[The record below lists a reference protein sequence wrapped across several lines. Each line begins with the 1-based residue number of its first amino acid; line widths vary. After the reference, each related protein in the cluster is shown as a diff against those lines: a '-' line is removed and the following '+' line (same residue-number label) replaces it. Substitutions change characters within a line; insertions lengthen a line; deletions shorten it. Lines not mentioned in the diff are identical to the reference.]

1 MKKTILILF
10 IIFCNNSNLLAQKK
24 KIKKIGAT
32 TFTLAKAENVSA
44 EMINKNLFAIRA
56 NAAGVNKDSIVLK
69 TFTEN
74 SKPTAVKITP
84 FTAKGKKLFLIS
96 WSENV
101 VTTTKLKTEDAL
113 IIFSEIVNFDPK
125 SKVLSNTQTT
135 VNIQEIHFL
144 DAKQTVSETLQKVRR
159 EGFEFNLKSDGDISL
174 KNKTQEN
181 KMTFNMDKNLFVPKK

>member
-1 MKKTILILF
+1 MKKAILILF
-10 IIFCNNSNLLAQKK
+10 IILCNNTNLLAQKK
-24 KIKKIGAT
+24 KIKKSGAAT
-32 TFTLAKAENVSA
+32 SALAKAENVSA
-44 EMINKNLFAIRA
+44 EMFNNNLFAIRA
-56 NAAGVNKDSIVLK
+56 GSGAKKDSVMLK
-69 TFTEN
+69 TFREN
-74 SKPTAVKITP
+74 SKPTALKITP

-113 IIFSEIVNFDPK
+113 IIFSEIVNFETK

-135 VNIQEIHFL
+135 VNIKEIHFL

-159 EGFEFNLKSDGDISL
+159 EGFVLNLNPDGDVIL

-181 KMTFNMDKNLFVPKK
+181 KLTFNTDKNLFVAKK

>member
-1 MKKTILILF
+1 MKKAILILF
-10 IIFCNNSNLLAQKK
+10 IILCNNPNLLAQKK
-24 KIKKIGAT
+24 KIKKGGAT
-32 TFTLAKAENVSA
+32 TSALAKAENVSA
-44 EMINKNLFAIRA
+44 EMYNKNLFAIRA
-56 NAAGVNKDSIVLK
+56 NSGVKKDSVMLK
-69 TFTEN
+69 TFREN
-74 SKPTAVKITP
+74 SKPTAFKITP

-113 IIFSEIVNFDPK
+113 MVFSEIVNFETK

-135 VNIQEIHFL
+135 VNIKEIHFL

-159 EGFEFNLKSDGDISL
+159 EGFILNLNPDGDVIL

-181 KMTFNMDKNLFVPKK
+181 KLTFNTDKNLFVAKK

>member
-1 MKKTILILF
+1 MKKAILILF
-10 IIFCNNSNLLAQKK
+10 IILCNNTNLLSQKK
-24 KIKKIGAT
+24 KIKKSGAT
-32 TFTLAKAENVSA
+32 TSALAKAENVSA

-56 NAAGVNKDSIVLK
+56 GSGVKKDSVMLK
-69 TFTEN
+69 TFREN
-74 SKPTAVKITP
+74 SKPTALKITP

-113 IIFSEIVNFDPK
+113 IIFSEIVNFETK

-135 VNIQEIHFL
+135 VNIKEIHYL

-159 EGFEFNLKSDGDISL
+159 EGFELNLTPDGDVSL
-174 KNKTQEN
+174 KNKTQDN
-181 KMTFNMDKNLFVPKK
+181 KLTFNIDKNLFVAKK